1 MSYYIY
7 VGSSEDYIENVIE
20 QDALYF
26 AYHALNRTE
35 KNVLDCIKT
44 GYCPVE
50 WKKDGAVPHVIVRAS
65 SKSSNHDDEVAVLF
79 LPHKEYV
86 KFHDFVQNNYIK
98 RHPDSDINGR
108 MLLLSNNP
116 YERFNAINMYL
127 IPMFRGALEI
137 VNDPNWIY
145 ENEEE

>member
-7 VGSSEDYIENVIE
+7 VGSSEDYIENVIAR
-20 QDALYF
+20 DALYF
-26 AYHALNRTE
+26 AYYALNQTE
-35 KNVLDCIKT
+35 KNVLDCMKT
-44 GYCPVE
+44 GYCPIE
-50 WKKDGAVPHVIVRAS
+50 WKKDAVPHVIVRAS
-65 SKSSNHDDEVAVLF
+65 NKSANHDDEVAVLF
-79 LPHKEYV
+79 LPLKEYL
-86 KFHDFVQNNYIK
+86 KFHDFVQNDYLK

-108 MLLLSNNP
+108 MLLLPSSI
-116 YERFNAINMYL
+116 YDRYATIEKYL

>member
-1 MSYYIY
+1 MAYYIY
-7 VGSSEDYIENVIE
+7 VGSSEDYIQNIIKR
-20 QDALYF
+20 DALYF
-26 AYHALNRTE
+26 AYYALKQTE

-65 SKSSNHDDEVAVLF
+65 SKSTNYDDEVAVLF
-79 LPHKEYV
+79 LPHKEYL
-86 KFHDFVQNNYIK
+86 KFHDFVQSNYMK

-108 MLLLSNNP
+108 MLLLPSGL
-116 YERFNAINMYL
+116 YDCYHTINQYL